1 MVSCRK
7 SLSRISAFRRR
18 VWSTQQRRAGGCLT
32 GRNRFPPPVFP
43 FLTAIERI
51 EASQKAG
58 HEKPPSRQ
66 KQPRL

>member
-7 SLSRISAFRRR
+7 SPSRISAFRRR
-18 VWSTQQRRAGGCLT
+18 VRWGCLT

-58 HEKPPSRQ
+58 HEKPPSKQ